1 MALLGGSSEASVTK
15 RLAGTIFIIRVF
27 SAALAYF
34 SQILLARW
42 MGGSDYGVYVYVW
55 TWVLLLGSMMDFGIS
70 ASAQKIIPEYRTR
83 GEHALLRGFLS
94 GSRWMTFAV
103 SSVVSLLL
111 AGVVKGLSPWID
123 ANAIVPLYIG
133 CLTLPAFVVANTQ
146 DGIARS
152 HDWMRLGLMPQFIVR
167 QSLIIGFTAGA
178 FVLGFNLGATAAMS
192 ASAAAVWIAMI
203 GQMIVLNRR
212 LGGHIEPGPKAYDF
226 RGWLAVSLPILMVE
240 GFYLLLSYTDV
251 LVLQQFRSSEEVG
264 VYFAVVKTLALVSFI
279 HYAMAATTAH
289 RFAEYHALGDKARL
303 SAYVAHAIQ
312 WTFWPSLAATILL
325 LALGKPLLWLF
336 GPQFVVGYDIMFIAA
351 IGLVVRSAIG
361 PVERLLNMLGHQH
374 ICALAYAL
382 AFVMNVVLCVMLVPR
397 FGGHGA
403 AAATSIS
410 LAFETVLL
418 FWIVRRRLGL
428 HVLAFGKTLGHWS
441 QTAYDMRS
449 NTTSPAPQIGEITT
463 STPYAHKT
471 FLFRPIRAIDS
482 TFIPCVAIYSSTC
495 ETELD
500 ASRNDRSALRRIGIR
515 RRPAGRDDRRWR
527 RLADDAA
534 ADPAVRRPPVDRC
547 RHRPALR
554 RGDQDRRQPGA
565 WLGRSIHWPAVIRLA
580 SGSIPASIVT
590 LLVLWQLELNG
601 EAARSLVNLV
611 LCFALSSRR
620 FR

>member
-1 MALLGGSSEASVTK
+1 VTVTDAPSTTAPPAGVMARLRSMLDGSGEASLTK
-15 RLAGTIFIIRVF
+15 RLAGTIFIIRVI
-27 SAALAYF
+27 SAALAYL

-70 ASAQKIIPEYRTR
+70 ASAQKIIPEYRAC
-83 GEHALLRGFLS
+83 GEHELLRGFLS

-103 SSVVSLLL
+103 SALISVLL
-111 AGVVKGLSPWID
+111 AIVVDGLSPWVD
-123 ANAIVPLYIG
+123 ANAITPLFIG
-133 CLTLPAFVVANTQ
+133 CITLPAFVVANTQ

-178 FVLGFNLGATAAMS
+178 FALGFDLGATLAML

-212 LGGHIEPGPKAYDF
+212 LGHHIKPGPKAYDF
-226 RGWLAVSLPILMVE
+226 RGWLAISLPILMVE

-279 HYAMAATTAH
+279 HYAMSATTAH
-289 RFAEYHALGDKARL
+289 RFAEYHASGDRARL
-303 SAYVAHAIQ
+303 SAYVAHAIK

-336 GPQFVVGYDIMFIAA
+336 GPQFVVGYDIMFVAA

-374 ICALAYAL
+374 VCALAYAL
-382 AFVMNVVLCVMLVPR
+382 AFAMNVVLCVALVPR

-410 LAFETVLL
+410 LVFETVLL
-418 FWIVRRRLGL
+418 FWIVRKRLGL
-428 HVLAFGKTLGHWS
+428 HVLAFGKGG
-441 QTAYDMRS
+441 AKD
-449 NTTSPAPQIGEITT
+449 SP
-463 STPYAHKT
+463 
-471 FLFRPIRAIDS
+471 
-482 TFIPCVAIYSSTC
+482 
-495 ETELD
+495 
-500 ASRNDRSALRRIGIR
+500 
-515 RRPAGRDDRRWR
+515 
-527 RLADDAA
+527 
-534 ADPAVRRPPVDRC
+534 
-547 RHRPALR
+547 
-554 RGDQDRRQPGA
+554 
-565 WLGRSIHWPAVIRLA
+565 
-580 SGSIPASIVT
+580 
-590 LLVLWQLELNG
+590 
-601 EAARSLVNLV
+601 
-611 LCFALSSRR
+611 
-620 FR
+620 